1 DAEVAK
7 AYQAA
12 EPQKQK
18 KIQTIVNDL
27 LKLIIQDKSLD
38 DIIQEMQEQA
48 KNKGLTPEILNEIL
62 ENG

>member
-1 DAEVAK
+1 
-7 AYQAA
+7 
-12 EPQKQK
+12 
-18 KIQTIVNDL
+18 L